1 MNDVRLTNVAVI
13 KSIIRG
19 MSMSIFN
26 SRKRE
31 KILENYL
38 EFNSDKLYR
47 LAFIYVKNKDESLDI
62 LQDSIVKAYRNI
74 NKLKDIKALEK
85 WINRILINT
94 ALDYLRKSSRIVYC
108 DKMFKNIELIED
120 NNSELIE
127 SVDNLP
133 EDLKTVIILKY
144 FHGYTINEVSEI
156 LEISVPTVKN
166 RLHKALNFLRK
177 EFKEGSYE

>member
-1 MNDVRLTNVAVI
+1 
-13 KSIIRG
+13 
-19 MSMSIFN
+19 MSIFN

-47 LAFIYVKNKDESLDI
+47 LAFIYVKNKDESLDV
-62 LQDSIVKAYRNI
+62 LQDSIVKAYKNI
-74 NKLKDIKALEK
+74 NKLKDMKALEK

-108 DKMFKNIELIED
+108 DKIFKNV
-120 NNSELIE
+120 ELIE

>member
-1 MNDVRLTNVAVI
+1 
-13 KSIIRG
+13 
-19 MSMSIFN
+19 MSIFS

-38 EFNSDKLYR
+38 ESNSDKLYR
-47 LAFIYVKNKDESLDI
+47 LAFVYVKNKNESLDI
-62 LQDSIVKAYRNI
+62 LQDSIVKAYKNI
-74 NKLKDIKALEK
+74 NKIKDMKALEK
-85 WINRILINT
+85 WINKILINT
-94 ALDYLRKSSRIVYC
+94 ALDYLRKRSRIVYC
-108 DKMFKNIELIED
+108 DDIFKNIELIED

-144 FHGYTINEVSEI
+144 FHGSTINEVSEI

>member
-1 MNDVRLTNVAVI
+1 
-13 KSIIRG
+13 
-19 MSMSIFN
+19 MSIFN

-47 LAFIYVKNKDESLDI
+47 LAFIYVKNKDESLDV
-62 LQDSIVKAYRNI
+62 LQDSIVKAYKNI
-74 NKLKDIKALEK
+74 NKLKDMKALEK

-108 DKMFKNIELIED
+108 DKIFKNVELIED

-133 EDLKTVIILKY
+133 E
-144 FHGYTINEVSEI
+144 EI
-156 LEISVPTVKN
+156 GRAHV
-166 RLHKALNFLRK
+166 
-177 EFKEGSYE
+177 

>member
-1 MNDVRLTNVAVI
+1 MIFDSLN
-13 KSIIRG
+13 RG
-19 MSMSIFN
+19 
-26 SRKRE
+26 KV
-31 KILENYL
+31 LEDYL
-38 EFNSDKLYR
+38 ELNSDKLYR

-62 LQDSIVKAYRNI
+62 VQDSIVKAYKNI
-74 NKLKDIKALEK
+74 NKLKDIQAMEK

-94 ALDYLRKSSRIVYC
+94 ALDYLRKSSKLIYSEL
-108 DKMFKNIELIED
+108 KNTELIEN
-120 NNSELIE
+120 NNSCVME

-156 LEISVPTVKN
+156 LDMPVSTVKN

-177 EFKEGSYE
+177 EFKEDSYE

>member
-1 MNDVRLTNVAVI
+1 
-13 KSIIRG
+13 
-19 MSMSIFN
+19 MSIFS

-62 LQDSIVKAYRNI
+62 LQDSIVKAYKNI
-74 NKLKDIKALEK
+74 NKLKDMKALEK

-108 DKMFKNIELIED
+108 DKIFKNVELIED

>member
-1 MNDVRLTNVAVI
+1 
-13 KSIIRG
+13 
-19 MSMSIFN
+19 MSIFN

-85 WINRILINT
+85 WIPI
-94 ALDYLRKSSRIVYC
+94 DQ
-108 DKMFKNIELIED
+108 
-120 NNSELIE
+120 

-133 EDLKTVIILKY
+133 KDLKTVIILKY

>member
-1 MNDVRLTNVAVI
+1 
-13 KSIIRG
+13 
-19 MSMSIFN
+19 MSIFS

-38 EFNSDKLYR
+38 ELNSDKLYR

-62 LQDSIVKAYRNI
+62 LQDSIVKAYKNI
-74 NKLKDIKALEK
+74 NKLKDMKALEK

-108 DKMFKNIELIED
+108 DEKNKNIELIEY

-133 EDLKTVIILKY
+133 KDLKTVIILKY
-144 FHGYTINEVSEI
+144 FQGYTINEVSEI